1 MASKQLFDQM
11 TYGSLGNKI
20 YGILRDRI
28 LNEEYKKGDK
38 LNELTLSKE
47 LGLSRTPVRE
57 ALKQLELEGL
67 VESIPNKGVYVL
79 GFSPRDLDDMFE
91 LRILLEG
98 LAVELAIDRIDND
111 VLSKLRELLELMEF
125 YTLKRDKDKLN
136 QFNVLFHETIYQG
149 TDSMY
154 LEQLL
159 SDVHYYVSVTSK
171 NSISHVE
178 RMESSLAEHREIL
191 DAIEAKDKT
200 AAKNIIQKH
209 IRKTQMI
216 VRKYYANQ
224 K

>member
-47 LGLSRTPVRE
+47 LGISRTPVRE

-91 LRILLEG
+91 LRVLLEG
-98 LAVELAIDRIDND
+98 LAIELAIDRIDSD
-111 VLSKLRELLELMEF
+111 VLAKLKELLELMEF

-136 QFNVLFHETIYQG
+136 HFNVLFHETIYQG

-191 DAIEAKDKT
+191 DAIVAKDKT

>member
-47 LGLSRTPVRE
+47 LGISRTPVRE

-91 LRILLEG
+91 LRVLLEG
-98 LAVELAIDRIDND
+98 LAIELAIDRIEDD
-111 VLSKLRELLELMEF
+111 VLEKLKELLELMEF

-136 QFNVLFHETIYQG
+136 HFNVLFHETIYQG

-178 RMESSLAEHREIL
+178 RMESSLAEHKEIL
-191 DAIEAKDKT
+191 DAIVAKDKT
-200 AAKNIIQKH
+200 TAKNIIQKH

>member
-1 MASKQLFDQM
+1 MVSKQLFDQM

-38 LNELTLSKE
+38 LNELILSKE
-47 LGLSRTPVRE
+47 LGISRTPIRE

-98 LAVELAIDRIDND
+98 LAIELAIDRIDEV
-111 VLSKLRELLELMEF
+111 VLSKLKELLELMEF

-136 QFNVLFHETIYQG
+136 HFNVLFHETIYQG

-171 NSISHVE
+171 NSISQVE

-191 DAIEAKDKT
+191 DAIMAKDKT
-200 AAKNIIQKH
+200 LAKNIIQKH

-216 VRKYYANQ
+216 VRKYYAKQ